1 MIRNSAETR
10 TERGSKAV
18 TSKVGVR
25 VKLAGLPITLNPE
38 MFPEELIQFVKESPS
53 TCHCGGGL
61 LGDPW
66 SRVKRKRQEFY
77 IVFTCTRCGT
87 IAERMKV
94 PAAIVGN
101 GTQVQR
107 MARVEHAANMCLVC
121 SINADPPEKYYVF
134 SRIFEQFPVIDNWD
148 VHSVSDYVESVL
160 PEMGIDL
167 LMLLKDYDGACAEMG
182 FSVEL
187 IRDELRRREAI

>member
-1 MIRNSAETR
+1 MLGNISEAR
-10 TERGSKAV
+10 TERRIRGM
-18 TSKVGVR
+18 TSGLGVR
-25 VKLAGLPITLNPE
+25 VKLAGLPITLKPE
-38 MFPEELIQFVKESPS
+38 MFPEELIQFVKESPT
-53 TCHCGGGL
+53 TCHCGGTL
-61 LGDPW
+61 LGEPW
-66 SRVKRKRQEFY
+66 SRVKHKRQEFY
-77 IVFTCTRCGT
+77 VVFTCPRCGT

-101 GTQVQR
+101 GTPAQR
-107 MARVEHAANMCLVC
+107 MARVEHAADMCFVC

-134 SRIFEQFPVIDNWD
+134 SRVFEQFPVIDNWD

-167 LMLLKDYDGACAEMG
+167 LMLLKDYDNACAEMG

-187 IRDELRRREAI
+187 VRDELRRREAI